1 VNYCLFPSWT
11 TWLLTLGSVRLGR
24 GGGPPPHNGV
34 RVVGFLKLYVEGE
47 LLFVSELDN
56 VVINLMVG

>member
-1 VNYCLFPSWT
+1 MGGVAGPFP
-11 TWLLTLGSVRLGR
+11 
-24 GGGPPPHNGV
+24 PFNGV